1 MELVN
6 LIAYVVVFG
15 LPIWL
20 VAEEIV
26 HRLVLAR
33 KVEVPARSRAAA
45 SAATPATPA
54 GVERRAPEGAHA
66 HASFV

>member
-1 MELVN
+1 MALVN

-20 VAEEIV
+20 VTEEIV
-26 HRLVLAR
+26 HRLLLAR
-33 KVEVPARSRAAA
+33 KVEIPAPAPAAA
-45 SAATPATPA
+45 AAATSA
-54 GVERRAPEGAHA
+54 GLERRAPERARA

>member
-1 MELVN
+1 MALIN

-20 VAEEIV
+20 VTEEIV
-26 HRLVLAR
+26 HRLLAAR
-33 KVEVPARSRAAA
+33 TVEVPAPVPSAAAAAA
-45 SAATPATPA
+45 SADL
-54 GVERRAPEGAHA
+54 ERRAPEGARA